1 MYIAYCVCLLLCVCR
16 WSREKKEHHAMVS
29 KVVASPTLKLA
40 ATSRIIF
47 LLLSPLRQGRMT
59 DVLSSLISSP
69 SSVTFV
75 RDLSIKQTEMAM
87 QKQNCC

>member
-1 MYIAYCVCLLLCVCR
+1 MPMVKRDRKNITP
-16 WSREKKEHHAMVS
+16 WSAKLSLRQH
-29 KVVASPTLKLA
+29 LKLA

-75 RDLSIKQTEMAM
+75 RDLSINKQTEMAM
-87 QKQNCC
+87 KNCY